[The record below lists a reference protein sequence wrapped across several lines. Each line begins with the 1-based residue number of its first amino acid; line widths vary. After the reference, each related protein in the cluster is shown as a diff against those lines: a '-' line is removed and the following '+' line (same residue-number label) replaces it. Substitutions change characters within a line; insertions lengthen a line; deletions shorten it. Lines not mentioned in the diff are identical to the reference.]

1 MQRRQSQGTVISH
14 KTDKTISIKVER
26 LLMHPKYKKRYRLSK
41 KYLVHDPENKAK
53 VGDVVTFKETR
64 PISKMKRWV
73 LVSINKT
80 A

>member
-14 KTDKTISIKVER
+14 KTEKTATVQVDR

-64 PISKMKRWV
+64 PISKLKKWV
-73 LVSINKT
+73 IVSIDKT